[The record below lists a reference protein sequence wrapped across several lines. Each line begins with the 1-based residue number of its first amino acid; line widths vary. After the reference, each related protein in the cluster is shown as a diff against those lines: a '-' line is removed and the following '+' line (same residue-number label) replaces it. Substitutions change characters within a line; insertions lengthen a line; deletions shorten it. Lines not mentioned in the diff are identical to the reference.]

1 MKKIFLFIG
10 RVFPRNFLHKL
21 FFLLPILDLIY
32 RGKKYTD
39 PINQKSYRD
48 FLNYGHV
55 KTRKSVLSP
64 GTLSLERHRLLWLF
78 LNRETDFFKKKSKVL
93 HIAPEIAFIKKISS
107 IKNIDYYS
115 CDFNSPLA
123 KIKAD
128 ICNLPF
134 ENKYF
139 DWVLCNHVL
148 EHIKDDKSAIKEI
161 FRVLKPGGKAIM
173 QVPLNKNLKKTVEDD
188 TITKKEDRI
197 RVFGQHDHLRV
208 YGLDYFKKLQA
219 VGFYVDKIKY
229 GSKLSRDEITRYRVA
244 KDEYIP
250 LCTKTK

>member
-1 MKKIFLFIG
+1 MFC
-10 RVFPRNFLHKL
+10 PR
-21 FFLLPILDLIY
+21 
-32 RGKKYTD
+32 
-39 PINQKSYRD
+39 
-48 FLNYGHV
+48 
-55 KTRKSVLSP
+55 
-64 GTLSLERHRLLWLF
+64 
-78 LNRETDFFKKKSKVL
+78 
-93 HIAPEIAFIKKISS
+93 
-107 IKNIDYYS
+107 
-115 CDFNSPLA
+115 
-123 KIKAD
+123 
-128 ICNLPF
+128 PF

-188 TITKKEDRI
+188 TITRKEDRI
-197 RVFGQHDHLRV
+197 RVFGQYDHLRV

-229 GSKLSRDEITRYRVA
+229 GNKLSRDEIARYRVA